1 MRTSET
7 VVIQRDS
14 YTAPH
19 YQIPTTNLL
28 FDLHPMHTRV
38 TSQLSVV
45 RSKGVSSDTP
55 LELNGVE
62 LKLISVSVDGVP
74 LASSDYDVTDTTL
87 TLFHLPSTFTLSVV
101 TEIAPDTN
109 TALEGLYRSSGNFC
123 TQCEAEGFRKITYYL
138 DRPDVLSVFT
148 VTLEGDFNELPVM
161 LSNGNPVSNQRLS
174 GERHQWVWHD
184 PHPKPCYLFALV
196 AGTLEVI
203 EDSFTTGSGREVL
216 LQIYVEAHN
225 KHLCDYAMG
234 ALKRSMAWDEEAY
247 GLEYDL
253 DRFMIVAVDDFNM
266 GAMENKGLNVFNSK
280 FVLASY
286 ETATD
291 SDFIGVEAVI
301 AHEYFHN
308 WSGNRVTCR
317 DWFQLSLKE
326 GLTVFR
332 DQCFTA
338 DHHSPTVKRI
348 QDVQLLRNHQ
358 FAEDASA
365 MSHPIRP
372 DSYVEINNFYTL
384 TVYEKG
390 AEVIRM
396 LHTLLGAEVYR
407 AGVSL
412 YFERHDGQAVTCD
425 DFLDAMQAV
434 TEHDLSQFRRWY
446 SQAGTPEV
454 TAHGTYDA
462 DNRQYQLTLSQ
473 RTPDTPGQKNK
484 LPLHI
489 PVDVALFDAAGTPQ
503 TVVSDESLAPTPG
516 GGALLSLT
524 DREQSWT
531 FTDLDDA
538 PVVSLLR
545 QFSAPVKVHFDYS
558 ADTLSLLLARD
569 TDTFNRWEAGQRL
582 ATRVIEELEAGTRSS
597 LGVYLD
603 AIEQVIVDEQID
615 DALKAEIITPP
626 TFDAIALSRDTIE
639 VHSILAA
646 RKELR
651 IAVAQRCAAQL
662 NALIAARP
670 VDQHFDDA
678 LSDSAMASRALANAA
693 LSALSVLSEDHWLS
707 TAEQRY
713 RNSQSMTDRMGAL
726 SVLAKIPGAVRDGC
740 LKDFHDSFS
749 EHKLVIDKW
758 FAVQACADYDNAL
771 GDIQALIEHPSFDA
785 TNPNRLRSVYSA
797 FANANPALFHAVD
810 GSGYRWISDAVMQV
824 DAKNPQVAARL
835 VTPLTRW
842 QKMPAANAGE
852 MQEALRRIERS
863 ETVSTDVL
871 ELVSKSLTQA

>member
-14 YTAPH
+14 YTVPQ
-19 YQIPTTNLL
+19 YQIPTTELL
-28 FDLHPMHTRV
+28 FELHPTHTRV
-38 TSQLSVV
+38 TSQLSIV
-45 RSKGVSSDTP
+45 RAEGVSSDSP

-62 LKLISVSVDGVP
+62 LKLISVSVDGLP
-74 LASSDYDVTDTTL
+74 LASSDYDVSDTTL
-87 TLFHLPSTFTLSVV
+87 TLFHLPPSFTLSVV
-101 TEIAPDTN
+101 TEIAPDNN

-148 VTLEGDFNELPVM
+148 VTLVGDRNALPVM
-161 LSNGNPVSNQRLS
+161 LSNGNPVSNQTLNDAQ
-174 GERHQWVWHD
+174 HQWVWHD

-196 AGTLEVI
+196 AGKLDVV
-203 EDSFTTGSGREVL
+203 EDSFTTQSGREVL

-225 KHLCDYAMG
+225 RQLCDYAMG
-234 ALKRSMAWDEEAY
+234 ALKRSMVWDEQAY

-266 GAMENKGLNVFNSK
+266 GAMENKGLNIFNSK

-291 SDFIGVEAVI
+291 ADFIGVEAVI

-396 LHTLLGAEVYR
+396 LHTLLGQDAYR

-412 YFERHDGQAVTCD
+412 YFERHDGQAATCD
-425 DFLDAMQAV
+425 DFIDAMQAV
-434 TEHDLSQFRRWY
+434 TDHDLSQFRLWY
-446 SQAGTPEV
+446 SQAGTPEI
-454 TAHGTYDA
+454 TAHGSYDA
-462 DNRQYQLTLSQ
+462 DRRQYQLRLAQ
-473 RTPDTPGQKNK
+473 HTPDTPGQSNK
-484 LPLHI
+484 PPLHI
-489 PVDVALFDAAGTPQ
+489 PVDVALFDSAGNPQ
-503 TVVSDESLAPTPG
+503 TLLSDKPLATTAG
-516 GGALLSLT
+516 GGALLSFT
-524 DREQSWT
+524 DREQQWT
-531 FTDLDDA
+531 FNDLDDA

-545 QFSAPVKVHFDYS
+545 QFSAPVKAHFDYS
-558 ADTLSLLLARD
+558 AETLSLLLAKD

-582 ATRVIEELEAGTRSS
+582 ATRVLEELETGESTS

-603 AIEQVIVDEQID
+603 AIEQVILDERID

-626 TFDAIALSRDTIE
+626 SYDAIALSRDTID
-639 VHSILAA
+639 VHTILAA
-646 RKELR
+646 RKHLR
-651 IAVAQRCAAQL
+651 EAVAKRCL
-662 NALIAARP
+662 EPLTALITARP
-670 VDQHFDDA
+670 VDQNFDDV

-693 LSALSVLSEDHWLS
+693 LSALSVLSEDQWLPI
-707 TAEQRY
+707 AEQRY
-713 RNSQSMTDRMGAL
+713 DHSHSMTDRIGAL
-726 SVLAKIPGAVRDGC
+726 KVLSENPGAVRDRC
-740 LKDFHDSFS
+740 LSHFHDAFS

-758 FAVQACADYDNAL
+758 FSVQASANYDQAL
-771 GDIQALIEHPSFDA
+771 VDIQALIEHPSFDA
-785 TNPNRLRSVYSA
+785 TNPNRLRSVYSV
-797 FANANPALFHAVD
+797 FANANPALFHAAD
-810 GSGYRWISDAVMQV
+810 GSGYRWIAEAVMQV

-842 QKMPAANAGE
+842 QKMPAGNARA
-852 MQEALRRIERS
+852 MQEQLRRVEQRD
-863 ETVSTDVL
+863 TVSTDVL
-871 ELVSKSLTQA
+871 ELVSKSLTHA